1 MAENTT
7 KIDDI
12 KEVNSETDNMYTL
25 SAIPDNMYTTSTISP
40 DLSQYV
46 MPKSG
51 SLYFECS
58 ADDAIN
64 VIREILQN
72 NKISL
77 NIQWTLM
84 ED

>member
-1 MAENTT
+1 MAENMP

-12 KEVNSETDNMYTL
+12 REINSETDNMYTL
-25 SAIPDNMYTTSTISP
+25 SAIQDNMYAMSMIPP
-40 DLSQYV
+40 DLPQYV

-51 SLYFECS
+51 SLHFECS

-64 VIREILQN
+64 VIHEILQN
-72 NKISL
+72 NKVSL

>member
-1 MAENTT
+1 MAENKQ

-12 KEVNSETDNMYTL
+12 IEANDDTGNMY
-25 SAIPDNMYTTSTISP
+25 AIGKIALNLPK
-40 DLSQYV
+40 YV

-51 SLYFECS
+51 SLHFECS

-64 VIREILQN
+64 VIHEILQN
-72 NKISL
+72 NKVSL

-84 ED
+84 GD